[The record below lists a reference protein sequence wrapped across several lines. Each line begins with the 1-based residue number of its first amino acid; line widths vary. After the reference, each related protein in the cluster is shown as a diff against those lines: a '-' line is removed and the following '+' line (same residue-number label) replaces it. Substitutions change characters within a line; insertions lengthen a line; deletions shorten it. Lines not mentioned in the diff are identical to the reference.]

1 MRAAVLKEHSEV
13 FVEGLPRR
21 YPDLP
26 LKEEPL
32 DLEDLV
38 IPEVSHHQ
46 VLIKVKACGVCYTDI
61 DIIEGRVKCNLPL
74 VLGHQIVGRV
84 EDLGS
89 KAESRFRIGD
99 RVGVAWVGWSCGTC
113 RFCTSG
119 FENLC
124 NEFKGTGCHINGG
137 YAEYT
142 VAFEDFT
149 YLIPREGGLED
160 YEIAPLLCAGA
171 VGYRALK
178 LADVRDGFKLGL
190 FGFGASAHIIIQVVR
205 KLYPSVEIYVFSR
218 SEEHR
223 DLAKKLGADWVGHPQ
238 EDPPKKL
245 DRAIDF
251 TPVGEMVGRAL
262 ELLERGGKLVI
273 NVIRK
278 QTSINLDYLKHL
290 WMEREVKSVAN
301 VTRKD
306 VEELLSI
313 ALKNNVKPEV
323 QVFKL
328 EEVNK
333 ALRFVKGAR
342 VRGSA
347 VLLI

>member
-13 FVEGLPRR
+13 FAEGLPRR
-21 YPDLP
+21 YPNLP

-32 DLEDLV
+32 DLEDLPT
-38 IPEVSHHQ
+38 PEVGPNQ
-46 VLIKVKACGVCYTDI
+46 VLIRVKACGVCYTDI
-61 DIIEGRVKCNLPL
+61 DIIEGRVECSLPL

-84 EDLGS
+84 EEVGFET
-89 KAESRFRIGD
+89 KGRVKVGD
-99 RVGVAWVGWSCGTC
+99 RVGVAWIGWSCGTC
-113 RFCTSG
+113 RFCRSG
-119 FENLC
+119 LENLC
-124 NEFKGTGCHINGG
+124 SEFKGTGCHINGG

-142 VAFEDFT
+142 TAYEDFT
-149 YLIPREGGLED
+149 YLIPSEGGLED

-178 LADVRDGFKLGL
+178 LADVRDGFRLGL
-190 FGFGASAHIIIQVVR
+190 FGFGASAHIITQVVR

-223 DLAKKLGADWVGHPQ
+223 DLARKLGAEWAGHPQ
-238 EDPPKKL
+238 ENPPKKL

-251 TPVGEMVGRAL
+251 TPVGEMVSRAL

-278 QTSINLDYLKHL
+278 QTPTNLDYVKHL

-306 VEELLSI
+306 VKELLSI

-323 QVFKL
+323 KTFKL

-333 ALRFVKGAR
+333 ALKLVKGAKI
-342 VRGSA
+342 RGSA